1 MAKKRAKIDNS
12 ELFASTEKKS
22 SKGDVSGKS
31 RATFYISDDVLDR
44 LHQFWASLP
53 RGDNLSK
60 SQITEQAITAW
71 LDSNTT
77 PQ

>member
-1 MAKKRAKIDNS
+1 MAKKRGKVSDT
-12 ELFASTEKKS
+12 ELFASTEKKQ
-22 SKGDVSGKS
+22 SKGEVEGKS
-31 RATFYISDDVLDR
+31 RATFYISDSVLDR
-44 LHQFWASLP
+44 LHTFWASLP

-71 LDSNTT
+71 LDNNTT